1 MLAYLTNPKQ
11 PSIRQTNF
19 TQTASNIH
27 VGIPPPCVIPLTNPA
42 TCVQMFYTKQVCNL
56 EGGKWFGDDPDVG
69 TVSYASCC
77 DVQHN
82 VPDYQGI
89 TLNLLPI
96 DQQAVRNDNYKLVRL
111 DKTVCGTPSDP
122 VDKKETV
129 DEFYKIDERI
139 DFPKIDKEGTALCDE
154 NDKCPTNLNEEQK
167 AAYSQLTASLSDTLN
182 SEPAC
187 SGDGN
192 LDKVVNLED
201 VANWYNFSTNGV
213 VPDGGGPPNTSSWYD
228 FNYDGK
234 TDLMDLQIIVNNL
247 NKRCIPKSGS
257 K

>member
-1 MLAYLTNPKQ
+1 
-11 PSIRQTNF
+11 
-19 TQTASNIH
+19 
-27 VGIPPPCVIPLTNPA
+27 
-42 TCVQMFYTKQVCNL
+42 MFYTKQVCNL

-69 TVSYASCC
+69 TVSYTSCC
-77 DVQHN
+77 DVQNN

-111 DKTVCGTPSDP
+111 SKTECGNPSENTVDKVKTVN
-122 VDKKETV
+122 
-129 DEFYKIDERI
+129 EFYKIDERI
-139 DFPKIDKEGTALCDE
+139 DLPKIDKEGTALCDE
-154 NDKCPTNLNEEQK
+154 NDKCPATLNEEQK
-167 AAYSQLTASLSDTLN
+167 AAYKQLTASLNDTMH

-187 SGDGN
+187 PGDGN
-192 LDKVVNLED
+192 LDKVVNFED

-228 FNYDGK
+228 LNYDGK
-234 TDLMDLQIIVNNL
+234 TDSIDLKMIANNL
-247 NKRCIPKSGS
+247 NRRCIPKSGS